1 MEGLEPA
8 HLSAPDPK
16 SGVSTNFTTS
26 AKIIISKSEALLLSA
41 RFGSA
46 KIKLFF
52 TEQNVIVKFTFTAS
66 EMEAYAH
73 YRLYPEYEES
83 KYLHLTPKPT
93 ANEQD
98 NLPEVTPF

>member
-1 MEGLEPA
+1 
-8 HLSAPDPK
+8 
-16 SGVSTNFTTS
+16 
-26 AKIIISKSEALLLSA
+26 
-41 RFGSA
+41 
-46 KIKLFF
+46 
-52 TEQNVIVKFTFTAS
+52 VIVKFTFTAS